1 MDDGSHLAAS
11 RNLAP
16 GPGMN
21 AEQWQRLKAVL
32 DAVLP
37 LQGEERA
44 AYLDEVFLG
53 DPSLRSELES
63 LLCSHEQAT
72 SNFLRDP
79 AVAVL
84 APLFVPPAAVQSG
97 RRIGAYQILG
107 EIGRGGMGEVYRAVR
122 ADGAF
127 DRQVAIKMV
136 RGGFDT
142 YFIGERFRNERQIL
156 AGLDHPNIAR
166 LLDGGATDDGI
177 PYIVME
183 LVEGTPIDAHCDQHS
198 LNIARRLELFRSVCS
213 AVHYAH
219 QHLVIHRDLKPGNIL
234 VTPDGVP
241 KLLDFGIAKIV
252 SPSAGVETT
261 LMHALTP
268 EYASPEQVRGQPV
281 STASD
286 VYSLG
291 VVLYQ
296 LLTGCS
302 PYGGF
307 SQSAPGLARAICEV
321 EPQRPSTAVL
331 RRGEKPEG
339 SAASD
344 LACATREGSIQ
355 KWQRRLRGDLDNI
368 VLKAMRKE
376 PERRYASAEQFGED
390 IRRHLQGLP
399 VIARQ
404 DSWSYRAGK
413 FVRRH
418 KAIVAATVVVILT
431 LAVGMTITLHEKRI
445 AERRFHDVRKLANS
459 LIFEIDSSIADVPGS
474 TAARKLLVGRAL
486 EYLDSL
492 SREASGDPSL
502 QTELATAYERVGDV
516 LGYPYAPN
524 LGDHVG
530 ALESYHKALLI
541 RESLPTSLASDPK
554 LQAQLS
560 GTYFRIANV
569 LELTG
574 DLNGALASLRKTLP
588 ITEKLAAGNSN
599 PELADHFGGSHYF
612 IAGLLVKT
620 GDMSGALENYR
631 QAASIR
637 EASLQS
643 NPSSVPLRTHLAA
656 DYAGMATCMRS
667 SGELVQATAMQTKS
681 IEILRQL
688 SRVVPNSAS
697 MQEYLGEAL
706 TRLGHLQLDQGKLA
720 ESLASQHEAHAIFQG
735 LLAAD
740 SSNSLAR
747 SNFAF
752 TDNAIA
758 EVLVRSGQPTRA
770 ITPLLES
777 LATFRSM
784 SPETSSNRYTRSGM
798 ASAYSGMGDV
808 YSALASSRRLSAT
821 AAALTW
827 REARSWYER
836 SLALWSDKRQRG
848 ELESEER
855 SEQQN
860 VLGRIARCEAALH
873 GKGSH
878 AAH

>member
-331 RRGEKPEG
+331 RGGEKPEG

-368 VLKAMRKE
+368 V
-376 PERRYASAEQFGED
+376 
-390 IRRHLQGLP
+390 
-399 VIARQ
+399 
-404 DSWSYRAGK
+404 
-413 FVRRH
+413 H